1 MNCMKHRRAREK
13 QVDRIIHPLLKDRI
27 DRFMAESM
35 IIGTDKALENL
46 RKENEALKEQNNKNN
61 DSN

>member
-13 QVDRIIHPLLKDRI
+13 HVNRTINPLLKDRI

-35 IIGTDKALENL
+35 IIGTDQALENL
-46 RKENEALKEQNNKNN
+46 RKETEALKEQNNINN
-61 DSN
+61 ETN

>member
-1 MNCMKHRRAREK
+1 MNCMKYRRAREK
-13 QVDRIIHPLLKDRI
+13 RVNRTIHPLLKDRI

-46 RKENEALKEQNNKNN
+46 RKETEALKEQNNRNN
-61 DSN
+61 ETN